1 MTKTTYTSVDEYIAS
16 QPDRTRGILERVRA
30 TIRKAIPGAEET
42 LSYQIPTYK
51 IGGTAAIYFAGWK
64 EHFSIYPATQTLM
77 TDLGDD
83 LAPYKISKGT
93 IRFELSDAVP
103 VKLITRI
110 AKHRMAEVRAKV
122 KAKSEKP
129 TTMRAKTTAVKR
141 GAR

>member
-1 MTKTTYTSVDEYIAS
+1 VQA
-16 QPDRTRGILERVRA
+16 RL
-30 TIRKAIPGAEET
+30 
-42 LSYQIPTYK
+42 
-51 IGGTAAIYFAGWK
+51 GGR
-64 EHFSIYPATQTLM
+64 HHPL
-77 TDLGDD
+77 DLGDD

>member
-129 TTMRAKTTAVKR
+129 TTMRARATAVKR

>member
-1 MTKTTYTSVDEYIAS
+1 MTKTTCASVDEYIAS

>member
-110 AKHRMAEVRAKV
+110 AKHRMAEVRATV
-122 KAKSEKP
+122 TANSEKP

>member
-1 MTKTTYTSVDEYIAS
+1 MTKTTYASVDEYIAS